1 MKIRR
6 GTRKV
11 GGSVAEVI
19 LTGSDFQEILR
30 LQKILIGAPTVIQ
43 KIMIEYETLSPLINK
58 VKEMLKITG
67 YPAQGMSVDISNFS
81 LTRDDTQPIR
91 DMYQKFTTRERTAVN
106 RVIPRVLHSL
116 WTKILGKTRQAPRA
130 GDFITKADLEPIVV
144 VQNILTGP
152 GESVEQFSSGSG
164 QPGSSFIQKT
174 LEQFSSPALSPLM
187 NKVREMVKFTDIS
200 PGEPEKGRY
209 LDISSF
215 SLTIDDIM
223 PLRDM
228 FYKFEHKEKYA
239 VKLMIP
245 TYFTTLFNKILG
257 FGKQSRTGTGAFL
270 TTVDLEPIV
279 AVYQVIVV
287 PEPNFIQKTLDV
299 LGTLLPLQEKLT
311 GMVKVLPFNPTDPLQ
326 GVHVD
331 LSNLSLTRGDVTP
344 VRDIYSKF
352 TPEEKGAFN
361 KIIPQVLSPI
371 WHKIISSQFSM

>member
-30 LQKILIGAPTVIQ
+30 LQKILIGSPTVIQ

-67 YPAQGMSVDISNFS
+67 YPTQGMSVDISNFS

-91 DMYQKFTTRERTAVN
+91 NMYQKFTPRERTAVN
-106 RVIPRVLHSL
+106 RIIPRVLQSL
-116 WTKILGKTRQAPRA
+116 WAKILGDTKQAPRA
-130 GDFITKADLEPIVV
+130 GDFITKADLEQIVV
-144 VQNILTGP
+144 VQKILT
-152 GESVEQFSSGSG
+152 GSG
-164 QPGSSFIQKT
+164 QPGSTFIQKT

-187 NKVREMVKFTDIS
+187 NKVIEMVKFTDIS
-200 PGEPEKGRY
+200 PGEPQKGRY

-215 SLTIDDIM
+215 SLTRDDIM

-228 FYKFEHKEKYA
+228 FYKFTVEEKNA
-239 VKLMIP
+239 VRQMTPSVLTP
-245 TYFTTLFNKILG
+245 LFNKILG
-257 FGKQSRTGTGAFL
+257 SAKETGTGAFL

-279 AVYQVIVV
+279 AEYQVIVV
-287 PEPNFIQKTLDV
+287 PKPNFIQKTLDV

-344 VRDIYSKF
+344 VRDIYSRF
-352 TPEEKGAFN
+352 TPEEKDAFN

-371 WHKIISSQFSM
+371 WNKIISS

>member
-30 LQKILIGAPTVIQ
+30 LQKILIGSPTVIQ

-91 DMYQKFTTRERTAVN
+91 DMFKKFTPRERTAVN
-106 RVIPRVLHSL
+106 RIIPRVLQSL
-116 WTKILGKTRQAPRA
+116 WAKILGNTKKGPA
-130 GDFITKADLEPIVV
+130 DFITKADLEGIVV

-187 NKVREMVKFTDIS
+187 NKVREMVKLTDIS

-215 SLTIDDIM
+215 SLTRDDIM
-223 PLRDM
+223 PLRYM
-228 FYKFEHKEKYA
+228 FYKFTVEEKNA
-239 VKLMIP
+239 VRQMIP
-245 TYFTTLFNKILG
+245 MYFTTLFNKIVG
-257 FGKQSRTGTGAFL
+257 SSKQPETRTGAFL

-311 GMVKVLPFNPTDPLQ
+311 GMVKVLPFNPKNPLQ

-371 WHKIISSQFSM
+371 WNKIIYS

>member
-11 GGSVAEVI
+11 GGSVAQVI

-130 GDFITKADLEPIVV
+130 GDFITKADLEQIVV

-371 WHKIISSQFSM
+371 WHKIISS

>member
-371 WHKIISSQFSM
+371 WHKIISS

>member
-30 LQKILIGAPTVIQ
+30 LQKILIGSPTVIQ

-91 DMYQKFTTRERTAVN
+91 DMYQKFTSRERTAVN
-106 RVIPRVLHSL
+106 RVIPRVLQSL
-116 WTKILGKTRQAPRA
+116 WSKILGLTKQAPRA
-130 GDFITKADLEPIVV
+130 GDFITKADLQPIVV
-144 VQNILTGP
+144 VQKILTGSR
-152 GESVEQFSSGSG
+152 ESVEQFSSGSG

-215 SLTIDDIM
+215 SLTRDDIM

-228 FYKFEHKEKYA
+228 FYKFTVEEKNA
-239 VKLMIP
+239 VRQMIP

-257 FGKQSRTGTGAFL
+257 FGKQSGTGTGAFL

-287 PEPNFIQKTLDV
+287 PKPNFIQKTLDV

-311 GMVKVLPFNPTDPLQ
+311 GMVKVLPFNPKNPLQ

-352 TPEEKGAFN
+352 TPEEQGAFN

-371 WHKIISSQFSM
+371 WNKIISS